1 MDTLYYIID
10 FVLHLNH
17 HLAEIIN
24 YFGNWAYAVLFLVV
38 FAETGLVIT
47 PFLPGDSLLFAAGA
61 LSALEGVSL
70 NVHILVLVLFVAAV
84 IGDTCNYW
92 IGHYFGEKLFSEDA
106 KILKQSYL
114 DKTHSFYEKYGG
126 KTIIIARF
134 VPIIRTFA
142 PFVAGAGSMTYSKFM
157 FYNVVGAA
165 IWVISI
171 TYLGYYFG
179 NIPIIKDNFAIVVIV
194 IIILSIL
201 PAIIEVARVKLKS
214 RKAK

>member
-17 HLAEIIN
+17 HLSEIIN

-61 LSALEGVSL
+61 LSALEGVTL

-92 IGHYFGEKLFSEDA
+92 IGHYFGEKLFSKDA

-114 DKTHSFYEKYGG
+114 DRTHNFYEKYGG

-157 FYNVVGAA
+157 FYNVIGAA
-165 IWVISI
+165 IWVVSI

-194 IIILSIL
+194 IIILSII
-201 PAIIEVARVKLKS
+201 PAIFEVVRIKLKS
-214 RKAK
+214 RKVK

>member
-17 HLAEIIN
+17 HLSEIIN

-61 LSALEGVSL
+61 LSALEGVTL

-92 IGHYFGEKLFSEDA
+92 IGHYFGEKLFSKDA

-114 DKTHSFYEKYGG
+114 DKTHNFYEKYGG

-157 FYNVVGAA
+157 LYNVVGAA
-165 IWVISI
+165 IWVVSI

-194 IIILSIL
+194 IIILSIM
-201 PAIIEVARVKLKS
+201 PAIFEVLRVKLRSK
-214 RKAK
+214 KAR